1 MGFVRIKWGLV
12 GNLPEFCL
20 DFSWDFYRVLLGYN
34 IMEWMDRFMNTNLMG
49 KATPWLRQLGMGS
62 KKLSETAAAAA
73 RYCAEGAENAF
84 RDALAKAKAAAAE
97 TGSQAGAAVSGK
109 KNYALITGASSGIGM
124 EFARRLS
131 LEGYP
136 LILIARRR
144 DRLEALRAELGT
156 ECLLLPA
163 DLARREDLIR
173 LCEDLVGRRIDIFI
187 NNAGFGVSG
196 PFLGTDL
203 MREVNMV
210 DVNVV
215 AQHVLF
221 KYVLHRMEAEGGGA
235 ILNVASSAGLF
246 PAGPFMSG
254 YYATKAYMTSLTRG
268 VAEELRQSGS
278 PVYVGC
284 LCPGPVNT
292 EFNAVADVV
301 FALPGIS
308 VEECVDSALRMMKKR
323 KTVIIPEKE
332 LRAAVIGQRFLP
344 DALTVRITAAQQKKK
359 MQEPEHK
366 TVKETACPS

>member
-1 MGFVRIKWGLV
+1 
-12 GNLPEFCL
+12 
-20 DFSWDFYRVLLGYN
+20 
-34 IMEWMDRFMNTNLMG
+34 MNTNLVG
-49 KATPWLRQLGMGS
+49 KVSPWLRQLGKDS
-62 KKLSETAAAAA
+62 RKLGRTAAAAA
-73 RYCAEGAENAF
+73 RFCAEGAENAV
-84 RDALAKAKAAAAE
+84 RDAMAKAKTAAAE
-97 TGSQAGAAVSGK
+97 SGTRTGGRVPGK

-221 KYVLHRMEAEGGGA
+221 KYVLHRMEAEGGGT

-246 PAGPFMSG
+246 PAGPFMAG

-278 PVYVGC
+278 SVYVAC

-308 VEECVDSALRMMKKR
+308 VEECVDSALCMMKKR

-332 LRAAVIGQRFLP
+332 LRAAVLGQRFLP
-344 DALTVRITAAQQKKK
+344 ASLTVRITAAQQRKK
-359 MQEPEHK
+359 MQGPEEK
-366 TVKETACPS
+366 NAEETGCPS

>member
-1 MGFVRIKWGLV
+1 MKDTGRILGRSMKKAAGLCAQ
-12 GNLPEFCL
+12 NAENML
-20 DFSWDFYRVLLGYN
+20 
-34 IMEWMDRFMNTNLMG
+34 
-49 KATPWLRQLGMGS
+49 K
-62 KKLSETAAAAA
+62 ETLA
-73 RYCAEGAENAF
+73 RAGGAELG
-84 RDALAKAKAAAAE
+84 DL
-97 TGSQAGAAVSGK
+97 SGDPEGYGRR
-109 KNYALITGASSGIGM
+109 NYAVVTGASSGIGM

-144 DRLEALRAELGT
+144 DRLEALRRELGT

-173 LCEDLVGRRIDIFI
+173 LCEDLVGRRIDVFI

-196 PFLGTDL
+196 PFMATEVA
-203 MREVNMV
+203 REIGMV
-210 DVNVV
+210 DVNVT

-221 KYVLHRMEAEGGGA
+221 KYILHRMEAEGGGA

-246 PAGPFMSG
+246 PAGPYMSG

-268 VAEELRQSGS
+268 VAEELRQAGS

-292 EFNAVADVV
+292 EFNDVADVS

-308 VEECVDSALRMMKKR
+308 AQECVDYAIRMMKR
-323 KTVIIPEKE
+323 RQTVIIPGREIN
-332 LRAAVIGQRFLP
+332 AAVIGQRFIP
-344 DALTVRITAAQQKKK
+344 AALTVRLTAAQQKKK
-359 MQEPEHK
+359 MAAPAAEAGAEPGK
-366 TVKETACPS
+366 A

>member
-1 MGFVRIKWGLV
+1 
-12 GNLPEFCL
+12 
-20 DFSWDFYRVLLGYN
+20 
-34 IMEWMDRFMNTNLMG
+34 ME
-49 KATPWLRQLGMGS
+49 KA
-62 KKLSETAAAAA
+62 KTAASQSGT
-73 RYCAEGAENAF
+73 RTG
-84 RDALAKAKAAAAE
+84 E
-97 TGSQAGAAVSGK
+97 TTTGR
-109 KNYALITGASSGIGM
+109 KNYALITGASSGIGL

-221 KYVLHRMEAEGGGA
+221 KYVLHRMEAEGGGS
-235 ILNVASSAGLF
+235 ILNVASSAGLL
-246 PAGPFMSG
+246 PAGPYMSG
-254 YYATKAYMTSLTRG
+254 YYATKAYMASLTRG

-308 VEECVDSALRMMKKR
+308 VEECVECALQMMKKK

-332 LRAAVIGQRFLP
+332 LRAAVFGQRFLP
-344 DALTVRITAAQQKKK
+344 TSLTVRITAAQQKKK
-359 MQEPEHK
+359 MQEPREK
-366 TVKETACPS
+366 NAEST

>member
-1 MGFVRIKWGLV
+1 MENV
-12 GNLPEFCL
+12 G
-20 DFSWDFYRVLLGYN
+20 
-34 IMEWMDRFMNTNLMG
+34 
-49 KATPWLRQLGMGS
+49 
-62 KKLSETAAAAA
+62 
-73 RYCAEGAENAF
+73 
-84 RDALAKAKAAAAE
+84 
-97 TGSQAGAAVSGK
+97 AGR

-144 DRLEALRAELGT
+144 DRLESLRNELGT

-196 PFLGTDL
+196 PFLGSDL
-203 MREVNMV
+203 MREVNMI
-210 DVNVV
+210 DVNVT
-215 AQHVLF
+215 AQHVLL
-221 KYVLHRMEAEGGGA
+221 KYVLHRMQNEGGGY

-246 PAGPFMSG
+246 PAGPFMAG
-254 YYATKAYMTSLTRG
+254 YYATKAYMASLTRA
-268 VAEELRQSGS
+268 VAEELRQGGS

-292 EFNAVADVV
+292 EFNEVADVT

-308 VEECVDSALRMMKKR
+308 AEECVDYALRMMEKR
-323 KTVIIPEKE
+323 RVVIIPSAQI
-332 LRAAVIGQRFLP
+332 RAAVFAQRLIP
-344 DALTVRITAAQQKKK
+344 SSLTVRITASQQKKK
-359 MQEPEHK
+359 MQPAEPEPSG
-366 TVKETACPS
+366 TAE